1 MVVVEPLTPSGPGD
15 PLVVTRL
22 DAGIVR
28 PVTEHVSR
36 RVDEPGAVEGDDVPA
51 EGSDEPGVEPVVTDD
66 VVTAEGGE
74 EETKEDVEDGIVFS
88 LERED
93 WIRQKVR
100 TINSLPFDPHLRVF
114 PCQKPADMTE
124 EKSPV

>member
-1 MVVVEPLTPSGPGD
+1 MVVVESLTPCRPRD
-15 PLVVTRL
+15 PLVVARL
-22 DAGIVR
+22 HAGIVR
-28 PVTEHVSR
+28 PVSEHVGG

-66 VVTAEGGE
+66 VVTTEGGQ
-74 EETKEDVEDGIVFS
+74 EETKEHVKDGVVFS

-93 WIRQKVR
+93 WILQKVR
-100 TINSLPFDPHLRVF
+100 TINSLSFDPHLRVF

-124 EKSPV
+124 KESPV